1 LFHGWQ
7 GGVNSLT
14 WPKTWLEPRKDSL
27 AAKMGNDSKTHGGN
41 ERFEKLRLPS
51 PVVDENLGGL
61 DIEQLLRTI
70 EEGETT
76 L

>member
-1 LFHGWQ
+1 
-7 GGVNSLT
+7 
-14 WPKTWLEPRKDSL
+14 
-27 AAKMGNDSKTHGGN
+27 MGNDSKTHGGN

-51 PVVDENLGGL
+51 PVVDENLRGL